1 MKLLKA
7 EHTQNG
13 IIQTIEKATIMAKK
27 QGEAIAVCN
36 MGQYCTTSC
45 EVCYSIPAEIELV
58 CFDMD
63 ATIIKT
69 ESINE
74 IFKNTWPQNN
84 GKITVYAF
92 KELTESAMSG
102 KADFT
107 ANFKER
113 VALLKDIEV
122 MQIRKTAYALPLA
135 NGIEELIKELKNRG
149 IKTALITGNF
159 NIIGHVMQQRLGFDF
174 VYTSVPEV
182 KEGKLTGK
190 LHNPVIDADAKSDI
204 LCKICRSNNISLCKT
219 IVVGDG
225 ANDIKMMA
233 KSAIAVAYNAPI
245 AKESMADAILSLIK

>member
-1 MKLLKA
+1 MKFLKA
-7 EHTQNG
+7 EHNQNG
-13 IIQTIEKATIMAKK
+13 IIQAIEKATIMAKK
-27 QGEAIAVCN
+27 YGEAIAVCN
-36 MGQYCTTSC
+36 LGQNCTTPC
-45 EVCYSIPAEIELV
+45 EVCCSIPTEIELV

-74 IFKNTWPQNN
+74 IFRNTMQQNN
-84 GKITVYAF
+84 SKMTISVF
-92 KELTESAMSG
+92 EELTESAMSG

-113 VALLKDIEV
+113 VAMLKDIEV
-122 MQIRKTAYALPLA
+122 MQIRKTAHALPLA
-135 NGIEELIKELKNRG
+135 NGIEKLIKALKNRG

-159 NIIGHVMQQRLGFDF
+159 DIIGHVMQQRLGFDF
-174 VYTSVPEV
+174 VYTSVPEI

-190 LHNPVIDADAKSDI
+190 LHNPVIDADTKSDI
-204 LCKICRSNNISLCKT
+204 LCRICRSNNISLCKT

>member
-1 MKLLKA
+1 MKFLKA
-7 EHTQNG
+7 EHNKNG
-13 IIQTIEKATIMAKK
+13 IIQAIEKATIIAREY
-27 QGEAIAVCN
+27 GEAITVCN
-36 MGQYCTTSC
+36 MGQNCTDQC
-45 EVCYSIPAEIELV
+45 EGCCSIPAEIELV

-74 IFKNTWPQNN
+74 IFKNTGLQNN
-84 GKITVYAF
+84 SKMAVYAF
-92 KELTESAMSG
+92 EELTESAMSG

-113 VALLKDIEV
+113 VALLKGIEV
-122 MQIRKTAYALPLA
+122 TQIRKTAYALPLA
-135 NGIEELIKELKNRG
+135 NGIDKLIKTLKDRG

-159 NIIGHVMQQRLGFDF
+159 DIIGRVMQQRLGFDF

-190 LHNPVIDADAKSDI
+190 LHDPIIDADAKSDI